1 MLSKLPNEK
10 EDPRITRTRNLIL
23 GAFTELLTEKGFQ
36 SLTVQDIT
44 EKAGINRATFYKK
57 HFTDKYALL
66 NYSIQQMFRQEIEKR
81 MLDACHYSDE
91 NLKSLIIMVCE
102 FVSNANSHCS
112 PAQPQFESLVEAQ
125 VKNQLQGLLQVWLE
139 KEGSAIDPKTAA
151 TAASWAIYGLV
162 LQWNHDKSKKKPSAE
177 KFADQVL
184 PLVAVNLRIAQP
196 T

>member
-1 MLSKLPNEK
+1 MLSKLKNEK
-10 EDPRITRTRNLIL
+10 EDPRVTRTRNLIL
-23 GAFTELLTEKGFQ
+23 GAFTELLIEKGFQ

-91 NLKSLIIMVCE
+91 NLKALIVMVCD
-102 FVSNANSHCS
+102 FVSNANLHCR
-112 PAQPQFESLVEAQ
+112 PANPQFESLVEAQ

-139 KEGSAIDPKTAA
+139 KEGSTIDPKTAA

-162 LQWNHDKSKKKPSAE
+162 LQWTRDKSKKKPSAE
-177 KFADQVL
+177 NFADQVL
-184 PLVAVNLRIAQP
+184 PLIASNLRFAQP
-196 T
+196 A

>member
-1 MLSKLPNEK
+1 MSSKLQNEK
-10 EDPRITRTRNLIL
+10 EDPRVTRTRNLIL
-23 GAFTELLTEKGFQ
+23 GAFMELLTEKGFQ

-66 NYSIQQMFRQEIEKR
+66 NYSIQQLFRQEIEKR

-91 NLKSLIIMVCE
+91 NLKALIIMVCE
-102 FVSNANSHCS
+102 FVSNANSHCT
-112 PAQPQFESLVEAQ
+112 PAQPQFESLVETQ
-125 VKNQLQGLLQVWLE
+125 VKNQLLGLLQVWLE
-139 KEGSAIDPKTAA
+139 KEESDIDSKTAA

-162 LQWNHDKSKKKPSAE
+162 LQWTHDKNKKKPSAE

-184 PLVAVNLRIAQP
+184 PLIAVNLRLAQP
-196 T
+196 A

>member
-1 MLSKLPNEK
+1 MLSKLKNEK
-10 EDPRITRTRNLIL
+10 EDPRVTRTRNLIL
-23 GAFTELLTEKGFQ
+23 GAFTELLIEKGFQ

-81 MLDACHYSDE
+81 MLDACHYSNE
-91 NLKSLIIMVCE
+91 NLKALIIMVCD
-102 FVSNANSHCS
+102 FVSNANSHCT

-125 VKNQLQGLLQVWLE
+125 VKNQLQGLLHVWLE

-162 LQWNHDKSKKKPSAE
+162 LQWTHDKSKKKPSAE
-177 KFADQVL
+177 NFADQVL
-184 PLVAVNLRIAQP
+184 PLIASNLRMAHP
-196 T
+196 A